1 MNRNFT
7 RRKLITAGLA
17 TAAGATGLAAAA
29 QYGRRYVLLPPDYR
43 GVLGAGETLTYSA
56 QRLLTSNQSLA
67 REFPHSMIS
76 KVAIINGRAP
86 KGDPQYQ
93 RWLSNGFDG
102 WRLSIEGEVA
112 RPASFTLRD
121 LRQMPQE
128 SHTILHACEQGW
140 SFIAEWSGVRLSHLL
155 ELVQTRANARFLVM
169 FPVPNPQ
176 EHTGIV
182 RLFWDSID
190 MADALHPQTLIA
202 YGMNGG
208 DLPPDHGAPV
218 RLRMSRQLGYKNV
231 KFLQR
236 IVVTDN
242 IDQFGVRGG
251 PGTWYGG
258 I

>member
-1 MNRNFT
+1 MSIDFT
-7 RRKLITAGLA
+7 RRKLITASLA
-17 TAAGATGLAAAA
+17 TAAGATGLGAAAH
-29 QYGRRYVLLPPDYR
+29 YGSRLLWLPPDYAS
-43 GVLGAGETLTYSA
+43 VQGAGETLTYSV
-56 QRLLTSNQSLA
+56 QRLLTSNRSLA
-67 REFPHSMIS
+67 REFPPSMIS
-76 KVAIINGRAP
+76 KIAIINGRAP
-86 KGDPQYQ
+86 KDDTYQ
-93 RWLSNGFDG
+93 RWLTNGFDG
-102 WRLSIEGEVA
+102 WQLRIEGQVE
-112 RPASFTLRD
+112 RPASFTLRE
-121 LRQMPQE
+121 LRQMPAE

-140 SFIAEWSGVRLSHLL
+140 SFIAQWTGVRLSHLL
-155 ELVQTRANARFLVM
+155 ELVQTRPNARHLVM
-169 FPVPNPQ
+169 IPVPNPQ
-176 EHTGIV
+176 ERTGIV

-231 KFLQR
+231 KFLSR
-236 IVVTDN
+236 IIVTDN

>member
-1 MNRNFT
+1 MSTDLT
-7 RRKLITAGLA
+7 RRNLITAGV
-17 TAAGATGLAAAA
+17 AAAA
-29 QYGRRYVLLPPDYR
+29 GGSALYYGGRHLLLPPDYR
-43 GVLGAGETLTYSA
+43 SVLGAGETLSYSA

-67 REFPHSMIS
+67 REFPRNQIS
-76 KVAIINGRAP
+76 KVAVVNGRAP
-86 KGDPQYQ
+86 TDEVY
-93 RWLSNGFDG
+93 RSWLTSGFNG
-102 WRLSIEGEVA
+102 WRLGIEGAVA
-112 RPASFTLRD
+112 RTSSFTLND
-121 LRQMPQE
+121 LKQMPAE

-140 SFIAEWSGVRLSHLL
+140 SFIAEWRGVRLSHLL
-155 ELVQTRANARFLVM
+155 ELVQTRPGARYLVM
-169 FPVPNPQ
+169 FPIPNPQ

-231 KFLQR
+231 KFLSR

-242 IDQFGVRGG
+242 IEQFGTRGG